1 MILAVVSGKGGV
13 GKSTVAY
20 NLAAELGAVCVDADL
35 GMADLPT
42 RRGPD
47 LHDALAGRA
56 SAVEAVDESGPVR
69 LLPCGRTLA
78 GTRAVEVRALAS
90 ALRRVECAYG
100 PVVVD
105 CGAGLGSDVGVPLA
119 AADACVVV
127 TAPNR
132 VAVAD
137 AIRARE
143 LARALDA
150 GLSRVAVNRAP
161 GTGTAREAF
170 GAPAVAIPE
179 SDPLRTS
186 FRHGQPI
193 RAVAPDALAAEQL
206 ATLASG
212 VYSSVR
218 SV

>member
-1 MILAVVSGKGGV
+1 VILAVVSGKGGV

-20 NLAAELGAVCVDADL
+20 NLAAELDAVCVDADL

-78 GTRAVEVRALAS
+78 GTRAADVRALAN

-105 CGAGLGSDVGVPLA
+105 CGAGLGSDVGVPLS

-132 VAVAD
+132 IAVAD
-137 AIRARE
+137 ALRVRA

-161 GTGTAREAF
+161 GPGTAREAF

-179 SDPLRTS
+179 SDRLRTS
-186 FRHGQPI
+186 FRHGRPI
-193 RAVAPDALAAEQL
+193 RAVAPDSTAAERL
-206 ATLASG
+206 ATLARG